1 MFRKVGLPLLPL
13 AHLVSTTGP
22 NTVVLSPIWYLA
34 SDQAS
39 ALGGVG
45 VVEGVGVG
53 AGVAVGAGPQAT
65 TDASNRRTNPTS
77 KNEDHV
83 ILLFTSTS

>member
-45 VVEGVGVG
+45 VGV
-53 AGVAVGAGPQAT
+53 GVAVGAGPQAT